1 MLRNIGFGSPLG
13 HKAKIK
19 NLKAI
24 AFKTFYSPSVVPKLT
39 TAERIFIFEKYF
51 ETKSVAKV
59 LSPFK

>member
-1 MLRNIGFGSPLG
+1 MLRKIGFGSPLG

-19 NLKAI
+19 NLKASVH
-24 AFKTFYSPSVVPKLT
+24 SPSVMPKFT
-39 TAERIFIFEKYF
+39 TAERILIVEKYF